1 MSGITKAF
9 IKASLIY
16 FAIGSTL
23 GATLLFRPEWMLTL
37 RFPHVH
43 LNLVGAFGML
53 IFGVAYHI
61 LPRFSGRMLWSDRLA
76 LLHLWASNIGLL
88 AMILAYPLAL
98 VADFPVLRWLAH
110 LGGGLLLL
118 AIYLFVYNIWKTVFS
133 PLEAPMG
140 GPPRGG

>member
-23 GATLLFRPEWMLTL
+23 GAAILFRPEWMVSF

-61 LPRFSGRMLWSDRLA
+61 LPRFSGRMLWSERLA
-76 LLHLWASNIGLL
+76 LFHLWASNIGLL
-88 AMILAYPLAL
+88 TMILAYPLSL
-98 VADFPVLRWLAH
+98 VGNFPSLHWLTL

-118 AIYLFVYNIWKTVFS
+118 AIYGFVYNIWRTVFS
-133 PLEAPMG
+133 PPEAP
-140 GPPRGG
+140 

>member
-23 GATLLFRPEWMLTL
+23 GVVILFRPEWMLPL

-76 LLHLWASNIGLL
+76 LFHLWASNLGLL
-88 AMILAYPLAL
+88 IMILAYPLAL

-133 PLEAPMG
+133 PLEMLMG